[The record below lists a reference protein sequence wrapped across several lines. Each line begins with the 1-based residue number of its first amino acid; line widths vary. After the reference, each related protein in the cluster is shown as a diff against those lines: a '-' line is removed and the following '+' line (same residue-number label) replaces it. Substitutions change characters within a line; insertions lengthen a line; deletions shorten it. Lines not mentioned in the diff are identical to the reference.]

1 MNPFFSFVQSNN
13 HNLTNLTNSIT
24 KKRQRPLRID
34 IDEYENIEKAS
45 ICVYKVMSHSLFTG
59 ANILVKPSHQSII
72 VDNFPPNSYFI
83 SCGQKID
90 DYIPIQFG
98 NNIRYIQDYPGL
110 IKKISGIPYDS
121 VDDY

>member
-72 VDNFPPNSYFI
+72 VDNFPANSYFI

-110 IKKISGIPYDS
+110 IKKISGIPYES
-121 VDDY
+121 FDDY